1 MRTLSALALAALL
14 SGCATAH
21 VTLLDGEPGMGVG
34 SVAVQDQKTGVDRGV
49 LDAADTR
56 AAIGGHRVRAR
67 PVDPA
72 RYGALTAAMP
82 PPPSHFT
89 LYFVEGGTDLIPDSQ
104 PELQRM
110 LAEVAKRPGVEVQIT
125 GHTDTLGT
133 TEDNDV
139 LSIARAVQVRD
150 ALSAMGLNPGV
161 TRTVGRGERELL
173 VPTEDG
179 VREDR
184 NRRVEIT
191 VR

>member
-1 MRTLSALALAALL
+1 MRTPAALTL
-14 SGCATAH
+14 GVLLAGCATAH
-21 VTLLDGEPGMGVG
+21 VTLLDGEGGEKAG
-34 SVAVQDQKTGVDRGV
+34 AVAVVNPETGADVGM
-49 LDAADTR
+49 LDVANTR
-56 AAIGGHRVRAR
+56 AAIGGRKVRTHPAK
-67 PVDPA
+67 PA
-72 RYGALTAAMP
+72 RYARLTGGIP

-89 LYFVEGGTDLIPDSQ
+89 LYFVEGGTDLVPDSQ

-110 LAEVAKRPGVEVQIT
+110 LAEVAKRPGVEVQIA

-133 TEDNDV
+133 TEDNDA

-150 ALSAMGLNPGV
+150 ALSALGLNPGV

-173 VPTEDG
+173 IPTEDG